1 MRAAIVV
8 FVVNVINIDVVAEVH
23 AIRSID
29 NVNTDVNEKS
39 HSNRLPGSS
48 GWSTMVLSAVE
59 TMATNTTIAGEVLS
73 HSVACVSVPTRG
85 GSTVQLYKVWCLGAD
100 VVAEIVGWGDR
111 ALKLEAAC
119 SRSSVGAGS
128 YAVIG
133 PVGAT
138 GEGAV
143 FEVKS
148 DDPCVQY
155 AQCLRQIQTPHPT
168 GITLTRSHGDNSIE
182 DRR

>member
-1 MRAAIVV
+1 MKWSYDDSESQCA
-8 FVVNVINIDVVAEVH
+8 NH
-23 AIRSID
+23 AIRSLD
-29 NVNTDVNEKS
+29 NMITDVNENS

-48 GWSTMVLSAVE
+48 EWSTMVLSAVE
-59 TMATNTTIAGEVLS
+59 TMATNITIAGEVLS

-85 GSTVQLYKVWCLGAD
+85 GSTVQLYKVWCKGAD

-148 DDPCVQY
+148 DDPCVEY
-155 AQCLRQIQTPHPT
+155 AQCLRQTQTPHPP
-168 GITLTRSHGDNSIE
+168 GMSLSRSHGDNSIE